1 MGGEK
6 KLLRDLAKPFAR
18 SRNTFL
24 RDLSKVSRDREPES
38 QSRSNISVTQHHLLW
53 GRSVASMEDDLEQF
67 LICREVPKDDITRMK
82 RDKVDKAVLRIMTDE
97 QMSKYITSYGDRVAV
112 LSFCEQTQCHSTNK
126 ETLLQ
131 RLKCKIGARKMKSKT
146 RGSVS
151 GTPDEPQSTMARQ
164 KNMAAE
170 KTSRKV
176 EIGWLHFG
184 SNGYSQVRTNSG
196 GGTRHATLAKTT
208 TVAQIMEL
216 GKELFFPDGRSTKG
230 PAEDFTFGICD
241 FKKNK
246 IPLDST
252 IGQMYEQTKLKL
264 LRFYICTKEGASTD
278 HSSKEKGLLEDEED
292 GCHSGDSITDLQDL
306 SNSSDSDGGTQ
317 MQTRSKKRREILE
330 TETAQSPGPPHP
342 FQSTPTD
349 ITSSNIGQRQNRSEL
364 SLPKPPFEEADTL
377 VWDSDDDGVVVV
389 NFNHFEGDD
398 VIQIAE
404 VSGAPTQVIQLL
416 APSGDGLTGLDEQ
429 LFIREEAAQTAQLD
443 SELNLP
449 SDSSSQISSTT
460 SSSIAGNPQTM
471 RRASI
476 CRIKVVDDLL
486 AVFTD
491 SSIMNV
497 TLKMD
502 FVNEKAVDDAGV
514 SREVYTAFWEQ
525 VLEQCEGEM
534 ERVPRLRPD
543 FSEAEWQ
550 AVGCIWVKGFLD
562 HGVMPVKLSL
572 AFILACINGID
583 YVDTE
588 TLMSSFLNYLPP
600 IERSA
605 VEKALQGTMEESD
618 QEDLMDLFTRMGSHS
633 LPPQNGMKSAIE
645 MMAHKAILQEP
656 KYIVDSFSTPT
667 SHVKLKLPDK
677 DSVLNLY
684 ELKKPTGKR
693 VMQLFETTKVVLSQ
707 REQATFYHLQRYV
720 KNADQA
726 KAEKIL
732 CFCTGSSVI
741 CVEKIMVSFNA
752 ETGLNRRP
760 VAHTCGATLDVPC
773 TYSSYPEFRTEFDN
787 ILSSNYLDM
796 DII

>member
-1 MGGEK
+1 
-6 KLLRDLAKPFAR
+6 
-18 SRNTFL
+18 
-24 RDLSKVSRDREPES
+24 
-38 QSRSNISVTQHHLLW
+38 
-53 GRSVASMEDDLEQF
+53 
-67 LICREVPKDDITRMK
+67 MK
-82 RDKVDKAVLRIMTDE
+82 RDKVDRAVLRIMTDE

-126 ETLLQ
+126 ETLLE
-131 RLKCKIGARKMKSKT
+131 RLRSKIGARKMKSKT

-151 GTPDEPQSTMARQ
+151 GTPDEPQSTMARP

-170 KTSRKV
+170 KTSRRV

-196 GGTRHATLAKTT
+196 GGTRHATFAKTT

-216 GKELFFPDGRSTKG
+216 GKELFFPDGHSTKG

-241 FKKNK
+241 LKKNK
-246 IPLDST
+246 IPLDIT
-252 IGQMYEQTKLKL
+252 VGQMYEQTKLKL

-278 HSSKEKGLLEDEED
+278 HSSEEKGLLEDEED
-292 GCHSGDSITDLQDL
+292 GCHSDDSITDLQDL

-317 MQTRSKKRREILE
+317 MQTRSKKRRAILQ
-330 TETAQSPGPPHP
+330 TETAQSPGPSHP

-349 ITSSNIGQRQNRSEL
+349 ITNGNIGQRQNRSDL
-364 SLPKPPFEEADTL
+364 SLPEPLFEEADTL
-377 VWDSDDDGVVVV
+377 VWDSDDGVVVV
-389 NFNHFEGDD
+389 NVNHVEGDDD

-404 VSGAPTQVIQLL
+404 VSGSPTQVVQLTFL
-416 APSGDGLTGLDEQ
+416 SGDGLTGLDEQ
-429 LFIREEAAQTAQLD
+429 LSVHEEAVQTAQLD

-449 SDSSSQISSTT
+449 SYSSSQISST
-460 SSSIAGNPQTM
+460 SSSNAGNPQTM

-491 SSIMNV
+491 SSIINV

-502 FVNEKAVDDAGV
+502 FLNEKAVDNAGV

-525 VLEQCEGEM
+525 FLEQCEGEI
-534 ERVPRLRPD
+534 ERVPRLRPA

-550 AVGCIWVKGFLD
+550 AVGRIWVKGFLD

-572 AFILACINGID
+572 AFILACISGID
-583 YVDTE
+583 NVDSD

-605 VEKALQGTMEESD
+605 VEKALQGTLEESD
-618 QEDLMDLFTRMGSHS
+618 QEDLLDLFTRMGSHS

-656 KYIVDSFSTPT
+656 KYIVDCFSTPM

-677 DSVLNLY
+677 DSVFNLY

-693 VMQLFETTKVVLSQ
+693 VMQLLETTKVVLSQ
-707 REQATFYHLQRYV
+707 REQATFNHLQRYV

-732 CFCTGSSVI
+732 RFCTGSSVI

-787 ILSSNYLDM
+787 ILSSNYLEM